1 MNRNQF
7 IEQYTRVNRRYE
19 DMYLKPVQKAIHAK
33 VSAVI
38 SKLRE
43 DGVQAAQAYL
53 NLDFQNE
60 HMTKVINDLYKT
72 VGLKHARLNYS
83 RLLPESR
90 GRKFVNASMQTKGF
104 GFNKEWADFIESF
117 LKRFLLEKI
126 TIEISNTT
134 RDALLRALSIMTTQG
149 LSVDLMIEQL
159 QDWPYERYQAAR
171 ILRTEVNRA
180 ANVGATAQ
188 QETSEYQQLKEW
200 IAVHDN
206 RTRGVNPKDH
216 ASHIGLDG
224 VRIDSEDVFIDPR
237 NNDRLRFPGD
247 PLGSAESTIN
257 CRCAVGYE
265 FKRDI
270 NGNLIPKRRSTTVL
284 YPNQNRPRRVVT
296 I

>member
-33 VSAVI
+33 VSAVV

-60 HMTKVINDLYKT
+60 HMTKVITDLYKT

-90 GRKFVNASMQTKGF
+90 GRKFVNISMQTKGF

-117 LKRFLLEKI
+117 LKRFLLDKI

-171 ILRTEVNRA
+171 IVRTEVNRA
-180 ANVGATAQ
+180 SNVGATAQ

-224 VRIDSEDVFIDPR
+224 VKIDSEDVFIDPR